1 MAIQTYTIGPGKL
14 LLGPD
19 PEFDVSGQVRNARV
33 EPSESVTTR
42 EAIGVLS
49 GEELPKVDSAEY
61 AYVLAGTMLQSLVAD
76 GVIDWSW
83 EHAGEE
89 VPFVLVPNTAAA
101 RGVKGVVRVAP
112 LTIGGDVPAPSA
124 RTTADPPA
132 TDFSWG
138 IVGTP
143 IFGVYDPL
151 DDSVDEDV

>member
-61 AYVLAGTMLQSLVAD
+61 TFVLAGTMLQSLVAA
-76 GVIDWSW
+76 GVIDWSYD
-83 EHAGEE
+83 HAGEE
-89 VPFVLVPNTAAA
+89 MPFVFVPNDTALRA
-101 RGVKGVVRVAP
+101 VKGVCRITP

-124 RTTADPPA
+124 RVTADPPV
-132 TDFSWG
+132 TDFSWA
-138 IVGTP
+138 IIGTP

-151 DDSVDEDV
+151 DDSVEEDA